1 MNNRGSIA
9 ITGVILLTS
18 VILIGVVATSVLSSE
33 TEEISEKD
41 VEEILDDTLNEIT
54 TYLKI
59 TDKLGKYYGVH
70 HQQKIEKIAIMVK
83 PLISTDI
90 DISELTVKLCDG
102 NTVKILS
109 FNGNADFIGSQS
121 LFEHS
126 LWDDLPEGTFGF
138 IVTHDKDNSLVD
150 YNIINK
156 NTDMAYIVIKLSE
169 ELSLE
174 KGETLIVTLFPES
187 GIQRTIKVEAP
198 MPMKSIISFE

>member
-18 VILIGVVATSVLSSE
+18 VILIGVVTTSVLSSE

-59 TDKLGKYYGVH
+59 TDKLGKYYGVP